1 MRWLARYYP
10 ITAIVIEDV
19 AAITKTGKRRWSES
33 FSSFAIGKAWCY
45 EELERLAPVM
55 PVRGHQTKALPDQ
68 AGLKKSRN
76 KFSHAWDAHC
86 VDSSV
91 LASYA
96 VGGSS
101 KSEYT
106 SVLYLVPLRFHRQQL
121 HRLQPEKGGVRK
133 PYGGTISLGLMRG
146 P

>member
-1 MRWLARYYP
+1 LARYG
-10 ITAIVIEDV
+10 V
-19 AAITKTGKRRWSES
+19 ARNWNGSPRLC
-33 FSSFAIGKAWCY
+33 SFAAN
-45 EELERLAPVM
+45 
-55 PVRGHQTKALPDQ
+55 QTKALPDQ

-86 VDSSV
+86 VDSFV

-96 VGGSS
+96 VGGPS

-106 SVLYLVPLRFHRQQL
+106 SVLYLVSLRFHRQQL